1 MEAGMTKKLLA
12 AGAAALAALVFG
24 ETQILDM
31 DERIQA
37 LEEVCF
43 PAEEEGLDEPAEE
56 PQSEDKEAEE
66 PAPEEPEE
74 EGDLEE
80 E

>member
-1 MEAGMTKKLLA
+1 MDPSMKKKLMG
-12 AGAAALAALVFG
+12 AGAAALAAFVFG

-43 PAEEEGLDEPAEE
+43 PTEEEDLDESLEE

-74 EGDLEE
+74 EGAPEE

>member
-1 MEAGMTKKLLA
+1 MDKKVT
-12 AGAAALAALVFG
+12 GAAAAVVGAFLYG
-24 ETQILDM
+24 GTQLLGM
-31 DERIQA
+31 EERIQS

-43 PAEEEGLDEPAEE
+43 PAEEALDEVEE
-56 PQSEDKEAEE
+56 ESQSEEEE

-74 EGDLEE
+74 EGAPEE

>member
-37 LEEVCF
+37 LEAVCF
-43 PAEEEGLDEPAEE
+43 PGEEEALDEVKEE
-56 PQSEDKEAEE
+56 PQSEEEE